1 MPELHV
7 ADRHWSVADGTNLLD
22 ALNQAGVA
30 VPYSCRAGSC
40 HACLVRCVKGEPVD
54 LKPDALVRA
63 QREQGW
69 RLACQ
74 CQVVEDLEVEA
85 FDPVR
90 DGLPA
95 EVAALDWLSP
105 TVLRLRLLP
114 QRPLRYRAGQHVV
127 LWTASGIARPYSLA
141 SLPEEDRFLEFHL
154 DCAHPGEFAS
164 AARQFK
170 VGEGVRLGE
179 LRGGA
184 LRYDP
189 DWQEQPLWLLASGTG
204 LGPLYGVLREA
215 LRQDHQ
221 GPILLVHVARD
232 ESEYYLKDS
241 LSALAGTCP
250 NLVVEH
256 LERHQLP
263 EYLLEM
269 RIVSRQTHALVCGHP
284 DSVDGFAKR
293 LFLAGLPR
301 NQLLADAFLTR
312 S

>member
-1 MPELHV
+1 MPELQV
-7 ADRHWSVADGTNLLD
+7 ADRHWSVADGSNLLD

-40 HACLVRCVKGEPVD
+40 HACLVHCVRGEPAD
-54 LKPDALVRA
+54 LKPEALGRA
-63 QREQGW
+63 LREQGW

-74 CQVVEDLEVEA
+74 CQVVEDLQVEA
-85 FDPVR
+85 FDPLR

-105 TVLRLRLLP
+105 GVLRLRLLP
-114 QRPLRYRAGQHVV
+114 QRPLRYRAGQHLV
-127 LWTASGIARPYSLA
+127 LWAGSDVARPYSLA
-141 SLPEEDRFLEFHL
+141 SLPGEDRFLEFHL
-154 DCAHPGEFAS
+154 DCAHPGEFID

-170 VGEGVRLGE
+170 VGDGVRLGE

-221 GPILLVHVARD
+221 GPIRLVHVARD
-232 ESEYYLKDS
+232 ADEHYLRPA
-241 LSALAGTCP
+241 LEALAVEHP
-250 NLVVEH
+250 NLHVEW
-256 LERHQLP
+256 LERARLP
-263 EYLLEM
+263 DFLAALQ
-269 RIVSRQTHALVCGHP
+269 VTSRQVHALVCGHP
-284 DSVDGFAKR
+284 DTVDAFARR
-293 LFLAGLPR
+293 LFMAGLPR
-301 NQLLADAFLTR
+301 NRLLADAFLTR

>member
-1 MPELHV
+1 MPEV
-7 ADRHWSVADGTNLLD
+7 RVGDRQWSVAAGSNLLD
-22 ALNQAGVA
+22 ALNSNGVA

-40 HACLVRCVKGEPVD
+40 HACLVQCVQGLPSD
-54 LKPDALVRA
+54 SRPDALSA
-63 QREQGW
+63 EQRRQGW

-74 CQVVEDLEVEA
+74 CRVVEDLEVEA
-85 FDPVR
+85 FDPLR
-90 DGLPA
+90 DGMPA
-95 EVAALDWLSP
+95 QVLALDWPGPS
-105 TVLRLRLLP
+105 VLRLRLSP
-114 QRPLRYRAGQHVV
+114 QRPMRYRAGQHLV
-127 LWTASGIARPYSLA
+127 LWAGDVARPYSLA

-154 DCAHPGEFAS
+154 DCSHPGEFVD

-170 VGEGVRLGE
+170 VGDVVRLGE

-221 GPILLVHVARD
+221 GPIRLVHVARD
-232 ESEYYLKDS
+232 KAEHYLQSELLA
-241 LSALAGTCP
+241 LSAACP
-250 NLVVEH
+250 GFVIEY
-256 LERHQLP
+256 LERPQLP
-263 EYLLEM
+263 DYLLQM
-269 RIVSRQTHALVCGHP
+269 GVVSRQTRALVCGHP
-284 DSVDGFAKR
+284 DTVDAFAKR